1 MIPNGATHQIILAI
15 LGGGITGIVQVNY
28 TYRTIKS
35 GYRKKESQLMFQNVS
50 KHPQKVPAPDRNDI
64 LKMVSDSL
72 EYVKFDKSKTLKN
85 FIGYRCAG

>member
-1 MIPNGATHQIILAI
+1 
-15 LGGGITGIVQVNY
+15 
-28 TYRTIKS
+28 
-35 GYRKKESQLMFQNVS
+35 MFQNVS

-72 EYVKFDKSKTLKN
+72 EYVKFDKNKTLKN